1 MRESNLYQ
9 KEALKEI
16 IKSREQGLDKGLVI
30 LPTGC
35 GKTYVAAK
43 DAKDTSFKKILY
55 VAHVKEILDNAKN
68 EFLFEFEKN
77 ELTNF
82 SQNTNSMKKSRVV
95 FSTIQILS
103 KFKTFKKLPED
114 YFDYIVID
122 EFHHSAAET
131 YLRILDHFKPK
142 FLLGLTATPFRGD
155 KKPIL
160 ELCNGNVI
168 IEINQRQ
175 GIEQGLL
182 SPYHY
187 YGCFDDIDYSKIRHK
202 GVRYDIN
209 DLNKSLMI
217 NTRDNAIIRKYKELA
232 NNKKALGFC
241 CSHLHAKRCN
251 KIFNEAG
258 IKSSYILSNT
268 PFKEREKTI
277 KDFEDG
283 KVSCIFT
290 VDIFNEGVN
299 FPDVECL
306 LFLRPTESKRI
317 FIQQLGRGLRKAP
330 NKDFVIAID
339 FIGNF
344 INAHRLFE
352 YQQLDDEMDPV
363 RPLINMWKRNAKD
376 ILNLPLNCKVNFE
389 EKVIDIFAKQIV
401 EGIGINRYNI
411 ASILIYNFLKQKK
424 LLNRIPTKKDI
435 DRYSILDSGIY
446 KMVFNSWKNFVDNV
460 IVEYIN
466 GDEG

>member
-187 YGCFDDIDYSKIRHK
+187 YGCFDDIDYSKIRHN

-251 KIFNEAG
+251 KIFN
-258 IKSSYILSNT
+258 
-268 PFKEREKTI
+268 
-277 KDFEDG
+277 
-283 KVSCIFT
+283 
-290 VDIFNEGVN
+290 
-299 FPDVECL
+299 
-306 LFLRPTESKRI
+306 
-317 FIQQLGRGLRKAP
+317 
-330 NKDFVIAID
+330 
-339 FIGNF
+339 
-344 INAHRLFE
+344 
-352 YQQLDDEMDPV
+352 
-363 RPLINMWKRNAKD
+363 
-376 ILNLPLNCKVNFE
+376 
-389 EKVIDIFAKQIV
+389 
-401 EGIGINRYNI
+401 
-411 ASILIYNFLKQKK
+411 
-424 LLNRIPTKKDI
+424 
-435 DRYSILDSGIY
+435 
-446 KMVFNSWKNFVDNV
+446 
-460 IVEYIN
+460 
-466 GDEG
+466 